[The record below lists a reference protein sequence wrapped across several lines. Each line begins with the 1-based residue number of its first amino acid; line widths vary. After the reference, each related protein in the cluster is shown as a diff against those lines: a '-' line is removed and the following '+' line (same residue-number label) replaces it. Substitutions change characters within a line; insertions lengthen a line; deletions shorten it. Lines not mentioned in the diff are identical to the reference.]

1 MIRNLFNKISKEIV
15 HRNLSGVSKGT
26 LIITEG
32 KQKYRFG
39 FDSSLTAE
47 ITVNNPSF
55 YSEVLLGGSI
65 GASEAFIHKS
75 WSSRNLTKVIQF
87 MVEINQL
94 WIKSRAPLN
103 Y

>member
-39 FDSSLTAE
+39 FDSSLIVE

-55 YSEVLLGGSI
+55 YSEVLLGVLSGQVKHL
-65 GASEAFIHKS
+65 FISHGPQE
-75 WSSRNLTKVIQF
+75 T
-87 MVEINQL
+87 
-94 WIKSRAPLN
+94 
-103 Y
+103 